1 MVRCHNRSSRIWA
14 TSLYPPTMQKEKS
27 LAELK
32 SYKLN
37 ISKIILKK
45 NPNLLINLL
54 NWLSQGDFT
63 RIQYGTRVLPDYPPY
78 LQLGHDI
85 SAFVNL
91 YEKE

>member
-1 MVRCHNRSSRIWA
+1 
-14 TSLYPPTMQKEKS
+14 MQKEKS

-37 ISKIILKK
+37 ISKTILKK
-45 NPNLLINLL
+45 KTKLFIDLL
-54 NWLSQGDFT
+54 NWLSQRDFT
-63 RIQYGTRVLPDYPPY
+63 RIQYGTRVLLDYPPY

-85 SAFVNL
+85 STFVNL

>member
-1 MVRCHNRSSRIWA
+1 
-14 TSLYPPTMQKEKS
+14 MQKEKS

-37 ISKIILKK
+37 ISKTILKK
-45 NPNLLINLL
+45 NLFINLL
-54 NWLSQGDFT
+54 NWLSQRDFT
-63 RIQYGTRVLPDYPPY
+63 RIQYGTRVLLDYPPY

-85 SAFVNL
+85 STFVNL

>member
-1 MVRCHNRSSRIWA
+1 
-14 TSLYPPTMQKEKS
+14 MQKEKS

-37 ISKIILKK
+37 ISKTILKK
-45 NPNLLINLL
+45 NLFINLL
-54 NWLSQGDFT
+54 NWLSQRDFT
-63 RIQYGTRVLPDYPPY
+63 RIHYGTWVLLDYPPY

-85 SAFVNL
+85 STFVNL